1 MRIEGFHMNVYGI
14 TASQTVGPFLKIGL
28 AQGDLE
34 YVVSE
39 ETKGA
44 LRIHGHVFDGDGEPV
59 PDAMIEIW
67 QANINGKYDH
77 PDDTTNAELVK
88 NFYGFGRS
96 CTDDE
101 GHYFFVT
108 VKPGRVAGFGN
119 TLQAPHMAVNVFA
132 RGMLKQQVTR
142 LYFADEVKAN
152 SEDPILN
159 SIEDDIL
166 RNTLLACGESDQ
178 GGLPTYTFD
187 IHLQGERETVF
198 FDV

>member
-1 MRIEGFHMNVYGI
+1 MSEFGI

-28 AQGDLE
+28 DVDGQE

-39 ETKGA
+39 KTEGA
-44 LRIHGHVFDGDGEPV
+44 LKIQGHVYDGDGQPV

-77 PDDTTNAELVK
+77 PEDNTDAELVK

-96 CTDDE
+96 CTDKD
-101 GHYFFVT
+101 GYYFFVT
-108 VKPGRVAGFGN
+108 VKPGRVAGRGN

-142 LYFADEVKAN
+142 IYFSDETEAN

-159 SIEDDIL
+159 SIEDEGV
-166 RNTLLACGESDQ
+166 RNTLFARKKCDEDMLSI
-178 GGLPTYTFD
+178 YTFD
-187 IHLQGERETVF
+187 IHLQGERETAF